1 MFEFTPTHLEQV
13 LGTALSQGGHYADL
27 YIEDTQVRSIELQD
41 GKVSQAQQ
49 ASLCGAGIRVLV
61 DDQTGYAYTMDLT
74 QQGLLNAARFA
85 GNIALHGKSANVDT
99 PQITPQSESV
109 APHDFELL
117 HNTQAKQVLLQI
129 DRAARQKDPRVIR
142 VKAALTQRTQTI
154 RFANSLGESRAN

>member
-85 GNIALHGKSANVDT
+85 GNIALHGKLWYNIISLKKTDSARAGSGRRKN
-99 PQITPQSESV
+99 
-109 APHDFELL
+109 
-117 HNTQAKQVLLQI
+117 
-129 DRAARQKDPRVIR
+129 DRTTNFR
-142 VKAALTQRTQTI
+142 
-154 RFANSLGESRAN
+154 